1 MKYTRGQSIQIRE
14 DKQWSE
20 SCELYACCLVFKD
33 IIFLMYISYKM
44 QYNDAG
50 IKMVHDVNQSD
61 TYEVE

>member
-1 MKYTRGQSIQIRE
+1 MRRSWSEKVRVRSR
-14 DKQWSE
+14 KRSE

-33 IIFLMYISYKM
+33 IKFLMYISYKM